1 MRMGSRDSGL
11 GDLRVKPP
19 SRGALLVG
27 LVPFA
32 AMCFSVFAWDRVDP
46 VILGLPFNL
55 FCLLAWTVLTPL
67 CMLGAYHL
75 ETKHRGSDRAGS
87 EGGPAWVPARS
98 P

>member
-1 MRMGSRDSGL
+1 MV

-19 SRGALLVG
+19 SRAALLLG

-55 FCLLAWTVLTPL
+55 FWLLAWTALTPL
-67 CMLGAYHL
+67 CMLGAYRL
-75 ETKHRGSDRAGS
+75 ETRRKSADSVGTGSGS
-87 EGGPAWVPARS
+87 A
-98 P
+98 